1 VERCYVKPL
10 VEQGLLRV
18 AVEVFRR
25 GVPTSLTLKCHRS
38 RYKTVRRAT
47 GFSRSH
53 SCYIFQGGVQNGT
66 TAIFALKNGTTA
78 IFSFFFKYFF
88 ADLNHRTNSGIAHR
102 SER

>member
-1 VERCYVKPL
+1 LPKCRERVVGKMSSVTFSKLEQLDVDVMGGDPMEWDICYI
-10 VEQGLLRV
+10 
-18 AVEVFRR
+18 FRF
-25 GVPTSLTLKCHRS
+25 LWDI
-38 RYKTVRRAT
+38 
-47 GFSRSH
+47 
-53 SCYIFQGGVQNGT
+53 CYIFQGGVQNGT